1 VFGCGS
7 LTGSETDPACA
18 PLNRFSHDMC
28 GSLQRPPWRCDD
40 IAGDEELLTV
50 VKLDPSGGGVL
61 CCN

>member
-1 VFGCGS
+1 
-7 LTGSETDPACA
+7 
-18 PLNRFSHDMC
+18 MC
-28 GSLQRPPWRCDD
+28 GSFQRPPWRCDD